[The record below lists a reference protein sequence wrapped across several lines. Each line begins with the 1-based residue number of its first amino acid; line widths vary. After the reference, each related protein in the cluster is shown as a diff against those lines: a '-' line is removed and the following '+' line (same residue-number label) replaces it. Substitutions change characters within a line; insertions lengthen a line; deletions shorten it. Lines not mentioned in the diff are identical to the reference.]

1 MIEYRNRIADRL
13 LQEKLAYKGAVLIRG
28 PKWCGKT
35 TTALQISNS
44 VVRMDDPLNEEQNL
58 FMSSTIP
65 ERLLSGDTPHLIDE
79 WQIAPRIWDAVR
91 YEVDKRGEPGQF
103 ILTGSSVPP
112 KTNKINHSGT
122 GRFAW
127 LNMRTMSLFESGESN
142 GEVSLMDLFSGKN
155 SIDGEAKPDIDK
167 LAFQICRGGW
177 PASIDADYKYATKH
191 AIDYFDAVVNS
202 DINRVDGVSKNPER
216 VKRIMRSYSRN
227 QGSQVSIDTLK
238 NDIIKNDNQDISD
251 KTIFA
256 YINALKNIFVVE
268 DMPAWNPNLRSKT
281 AIRVSDTKY
290 FTDPSIATASLNIGP
305 EDLLNDLNTMGL
317 LFETLCVRDLRIYS
331 QILDGQVY
339 HYRDAK
345 GLECDCIIHL
355 KNGKY
360 GLVEIKLG
368 GEDLIEK
375 AVVNLKKLTSKI
387 DVSVM
392 NKPSFMMVLI
402 GVGKYAY
409 KRSDGVYVVPV
420 SCLKY

>member
-155 SIDGEAKPDIDK
+155 SIDGETKPDIDK

-375 AVVNLKKLTSKI
+375 AVDNLKKLTSKI

>member
-122 GRFAW
+122 GRFVW

-155 SIDGEAKPDIDK
+155 SIDGETKPDIDK

-375 AVVNLKKLTSKI
+375 AVDNLKKLTSKI